1 MSWHMWIFNPLWQ
14 EYHWI
19 WKWQE
24 SQSLAQTRTHHQ
36 WLYNG
41 LERTTFSL
49 SLNQCTQHVELWET
63 ELNVPTE
70 AELSVFAQEGPGYIV
85 DSKTACNWR
94 EAELGQIWECRMKSA
109 GGKWED
115 GMEKCA
121 KCVLTLLVSTN
132 AWERPS
138 AGRKESQPLDPLTH
152 QNLQVLTICIF
163 KQ

>member
-109 GGKWED
+109 GGNGRMAWRSVRSVFSLFLFPQMLESD
-115 GMEKCA
+115 PQQEEKR
-121 KCVLTLLVSTN
+121 VSH
-132 AWERPS
+132 WI
-138 AGRKESQPLDPLTH
+138 L
-152 QNLQVLTICIF
+152 
-163 KQ
+163 